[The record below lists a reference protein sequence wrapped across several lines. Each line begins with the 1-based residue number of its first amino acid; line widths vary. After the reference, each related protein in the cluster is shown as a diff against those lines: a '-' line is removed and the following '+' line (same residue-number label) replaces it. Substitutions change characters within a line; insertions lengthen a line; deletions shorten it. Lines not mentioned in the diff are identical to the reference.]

1 MSGSLARRVA
11 LAAALTAAVAGLSVA
26 VVSTLLADRI
36 HRQRQDTRMREAAQ
50 MLANEL
56 LEGADPA
63 ATAEDERRE
72 LLHTGIRVAIDR
84 EGERAFGDE
93 GLPSPAA
100 GSCAETRTTRACA
113 VRAGPLVA
121 IAGHDVSPWNDQREA
136 IGWASAIAVIVTTLL
151 GALAALRVAR
161 WVLSPLAR
169 LQRAVELLDRT
180 RPADVRLGPD
190 EGVEEVDALRRALR
204 VVLTQLTSSLMRSRR
219 FARDA
224 AHELRTPLA
233 TMLGELELLAEK
245 TPHESADDVRRA
257 LRVAQRLGAL
267 VERLLVLARS
277 DEPPERSE
285 EVALLGLAEDLREE
299 LPPDLRPRV
308 VLAGKEVSVRGDV
321 ALLSAMI
328 ANALDNALKYS
339 TGPVRL
345 EVAPSDAGA
354 SVVVSDEG
362 PGIAAADRERVFE
375 AFHRGGEAHAAN
387 VKGHGI
393 GLALV
398 RHVAAIHGGE
408 ARFVDTPQGAR
419 LEVQLGGRAHAT

>member
-1 MSGSLARRVA
+1 
-11 LAAALTAAVAGLSVA
+11 
-26 VVSTLLADRI
+26 
-36 HRQRQDTRMREAAQ
+36 

-56 LEGADPA
+56 SEGADA
-63 ATAEDERRE
+63 ASTAEDERRE

-84 EGERAFGDE
+84 DGERVAGDE
-93 GLPSPAA
+93 GLPSPSA
-100 GSCAETRTTRACA
+100 GTCGETGTMRACA

-121 IAGHDVSPWNDQREA
+121 IAGHDLGPWNDQREA

-151 GALAALRVAR
+151 GALAALYVAR
-161 WVLSPLAR
+161 RVLSPLAR

-190 EGVEEVDALRRALR
+190 EGIEEVDALRRALR
-204 VVLTQLTSSLMRSRR
+204 VVLTQLSASLLRSRR

-233 TMLGELELLAEK
+233 TMFGELELLAEK
-245 TPHESADDVRRA
+245 TPRESADDVRRA

-277 DEPPERSE
+277 EEPPERSE
-285 EVALLGLAEDLREE
+285 EVALFGLAEDLREE

-308 VLAGKEVSVRGDV
+308 SVVGQEVSVRGDA

-339 TGPVRL
+339 SGPVRV
-345 EVAPSDAGA
+345 EVAASAAGA
-354 SVVVSDEG
+354 TVVVSDEG

-398 RHVAAIHGGE
+398 RHVAAIHGGG
-408 ARFVDTPQGAR
+408 ARFVDAPRGAR
-419 LEVQLGGRAHAT
+419 LEVQLGGRSAESPTGS